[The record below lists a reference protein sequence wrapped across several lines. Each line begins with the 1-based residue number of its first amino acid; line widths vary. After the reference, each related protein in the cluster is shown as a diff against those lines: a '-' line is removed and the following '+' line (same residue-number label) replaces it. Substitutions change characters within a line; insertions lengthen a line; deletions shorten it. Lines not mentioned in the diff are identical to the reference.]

1 MRNSKNHA
9 SKQRQLIFRRRLA
22 GIALWHPGDFQ
33 KESIKEKFLDCASFL
48 KYGKLWNMCPHVSTW
63 RPKKLRKIKQFR
75 KHEDGVR
82 MTSDTA
88 ELFCVKTK
96 TKPEPLTEPRHQ
108 RSTHQVVNSHHRFTV
123 TLLSLYCVTLLS
135 LPAAQATCSRSS
147 PTSSPSSPTRHCSCA
162 TACLQEP
169 ILSSRATVNL
179 IFPFISY

>member
-123 TLLSLYCVTLLS
+123 TLLSLYCHFRRPRP
-135 LPAAQATCSRSS
+135 PAPGHHLQARQA
-147 PTSSPSSPTRHCSCA
+147 RRRA
-162 TACLQEP
+162 TAAVQQLACRNQFYP
-169 ILSSRATVNL
+169 HGPLSTL
-179 IFPFISY
+179 YFHLFPAR